1 MPIWLLRRAR
11 IRLLCA
17 SAGRILGD
25 DCYIESPVEHVVN
38 IEDKFREAEAERDAA
53 IAKAKR
59 AEEALRDI
67 KIVARTPEEAD
78 SPDKAFDL
86 ILRIA
91 DEVLSS
97 PPADATKMGSER
109 ERRLMDVVSHLAAGD
124 DTICTKCGW
133 IGMEDESFE
142 EMPSGTGLS
151 LLRPWVCPK
160 CGGSVEVGADEVCKI
175 ALAALSPEPWGG
187 TEGEEE

>member
-1 MPIWLLRRAR
+1 MAQNK
-11 IRLLCA
+11 
-17 SAGRILGD
+17 IL
-25 DCYIESPVEHVVN
+25 YESLEAVEWIDGQPFYDGEYVTFCPECLNEKKDGHTPECKLN
-38 IEDKFREAEAERDAA
+38 I
-53 IAKAKR
+53 
-59 AEEALRDI
+59 ALRA
-67 KIVARTPEEAD
+67 AR
-78 SPDKAFDL
+78 
-86 ILRIA
+86 
-91 DEVLSS
+91 
-97 PPADATKMGSER
+97 G
-109 ERRLMDVVSHLAAGD
+109 DVVSHLAAGD